1 MIVYID
7 YLFMQSMML
16 DLVIIVQTSVLSREK
31 LKICR
36 ATLAAFLSAAY
47 ACVVIISKLN
57 FLNYFWCKIILS
69 FVIVYVAFIPKS
81 TLKYLKL
88 VALFYLSSVLTIGAT
103 TFVSSLLCEGKYQD
117 IISKIIVY
125 VVSLLVTYVSTN
137 KFWKIYKYNLNREK
151 LNLNVEIFLNG
162 KKYKYLGFMD
172 TGNTVYS
179 YELGVPI
186 VFAEYLTDK
195 QKNDVSKEVF
205 STVHV
210 STISKKSSEKAV
222 LVDGVIEG
230 QKMKFGV
237 VFVENKLNKNG
248 DYNMVLNYKMFE
260 EKLGGIVI

>member
-1 MIVYID
+1 MTVYID
-7 YLFMQSMML
+7 YLFIQSL
-16 DLVIIVQTSVLSREK
+16 VFDFVIITQTSAFSREK
-31 LKICR
+31 LKVCMAIM
-36 ATLAAFLSAAY
+36 AAFLSAIY
-47 ACVVIISKLN
+47 TCIVVITKLE

-69 FVIVYVAFIPKS
+69 FVIVYVAFVPK
-81 TLKYLKL
+81 TMLKYLKL
-88 VALFYLSSVLTIGAT
+88 VAMFYLSSILTIGAT
-103 TFVSSLLCEGKYQD
+103 IFVSSVLCEGKYQD
-117 IISKIIVY
+117 SISKIIVY
-125 VVSLLVTYVSTN
+125 VVSLLVTYLSTN
-137 KFWKIYKYNLNREK
+137 KFWKIYKYNLNKEK

-195 QKNDVSKEVF
+195 QKNDMPKEVF
-205 STVHV
+205 SIVPV

-222 LVDGVIEG
+222 LVDGIVDG

-260 EKLGGIVI
+260 EKLGGISI